1 MPCRRR
7 GFDVPMRSLFSIA
20 MLSLVAV
27 GLPATGFGQ
36 AAPVPGATTPTQ
48 TYKSWAL
55 DCVVPKTGEGAG
67 KQVCFIHHEA
77 RSKTDATMIAARVVV
92 RRAGPDKKLALIVQL
107 PPNSVQAS
115 GISVAIDGNK
125 AHPMAIQA
133 CLPKFCY
140 GAIEMTNDLEGE
152 AKAGQQMTLTFSAK
166 DKGSQQVPVPLA
178 GITAALGALAKTG
191 S

>member
-1 MPCRRR
+1 
-7 GFDVPMRSLFSIA
+7 MRWPLAALIA
-20 MLSLVAV
+20 GLLASMLPTAAHS
-27 GLPATGFGQ
+27 Q
-36 AAPVPGATTPTQ
+36 AAPVPGGTIPTQ

-55 DCVVPKTGEGAG
+55 DCIIPKSGEGAG

-77 RSKTDATMIAARVVV
+77 RSKTDATAIMARVVV

-115 GISVAIDGNK
+115 GVSVGIDANK
-125 AHPMAIQA
+125 AYPMAIQA

-140 GAIEMTNDLEGE
+140 GAIEMTNDLQGE
-152 AKAGQQMTLTFSAK
+152 AKAGQQMNLVFSAK
-166 DKGSQQVPVPLA
+166 DKGSQQVSVPLA
-178 GITAALGALAKTG
+178 GITAALAALAKAG

>member
-1 MPCRRR
+1 MRRA
-7 GFDVPMRSLFSIA
+7 PAIA
-20 MLSLVAV
+20 ALAFAALI
-27 GLPATGFGQ
+27 LPA
-36 AAPVPGATTPTQ
+36 AAESQTTPVPGAATPTQ
-48 TYKSWAL
+48 TFKDWAL
-55 DCVVPKTGEGAG
+55 DCIVPKTGEGAG

-77 RSKTDATMIAARVVV
+77 RSKSDATQITARVVV

-115 GISVAIDGNK
+115 GIAVAVDANK
-125 AHPMAIQA
+125 AYPMAIQA

-140 GAIEMTNDLEGE
+140 GAIEMTTDLQGE
-152 AKAGQQMTLTFSAK
+152 AKAGQQMNLTFAAK
-166 DKGSQQVPVPLA
+166 DKGSQQVPVPLS

>member
-1 MPCRRR
+1 
-7 GFDVPMRSLFSIA
+7 MRAAPALLI
-20 MLSLVAV
+20 LGLTAV
-27 GLPATGFGQ
+27 SLPAVAHGQ
-36 AAPVPGATTPTQ
+36 GAAVPNKTVPTQ
-48 TYKSWAL
+48 TYKSWAF
-55 DCVVPKTGEGAG
+55 DCIVPTSGEGAG

-77 RSKTDATMIAARVVV
+77 HSTSDATAIMARIVV

-115 GISVAIDGNK
+115 GLSVGIDANK
-125 AHPMAIQA
+125 AYPIAIQA

-140 GAIEMTNDLEGE
+140 GAIEMTNDLQGE
-152 AKAGQQMTLTFSAK
+152 AKAGQQMNLVFAAK

-178 GITAALGALAKTG
+178 GITAALAALTKSG

>member
-1 MPCRRR
+1 
-7 GFDVPMRSLFSIA
+7 MR
-20 MLSLVAV
+20 
-27 GLPATGFGQ
+27 
-36 AAPVPGATTPTQ
+36 AAPAVLILGLAAVSLPTLAHGQGVLVPNGTVPTQ

-55 DCVVPKTGEGAG
+55 DCIVPKSGEGAG

-77 RSKTDATMIAARVVV
+77 RSTTDATAIMARIVV

-115 GISVAIDGNK
+115 GLSVGIDANK
-125 AHPMAIQA
+125 VYPVAIQA

-140 GAIEMTNDLEGE
+140 GAIEMTNDLQGE
-152 AKAGQQMTLTFSAK
+152 AKAGQQMSLVFAAK

-178 GITAALGALAKTG
+178 GITAALAALAKSG

>member
-1 MPCRRR
+1 
-7 GFDVPMRSLFSIA
+7 MRARLAALMIGLA
-20 MLSLVAV
+20 AV
-27 GLPATGFGQ
+27 SLPALADAQTV
-36 AAPVPGATTPTQ
+36 PVPGATIPTQ

-55 DCVVPKTGEGAG
+55 DCIVPKSGEGAG

-77 RSKTDATMIAARVVV
+77 RSKTDATAITARIVV

-115 GISVAIDGNK
+115 GVSVGIDANK
-125 AHPMAIQA
+125 VYPMAIQA

-140 GAIEMTNDLEGE
+140 GAIEMSTDLQGE
-152 AKAGQQMTLTFSAK
+152 AKAGQQMNLVFSAK
-166 DKGSQQVPVPLA
+166 DKGSQQVQVPLA
-178 GITAALGALAKTG
+178 GITAALAALAKTG

>member
-1 MPCRRR
+1 
-7 GFDVPMRSLFSIA
+7 MRAAPAALILGLA
-20 MLSLVAV
+20 AV
-27 GLPATGFGQ
+27 SLPALAYGQ
-36 AAPVPGATTPTQ
+36 GASVPGASVPNGTVPTQ

-55 DCVVPKTGEGAG
+55 DCIVPKSGEGAG

-77 RSKTDATMIAARVVV
+77 HSTTDATAIMARIVV

-115 GISVAIDGNK
+115 GLSVGIDANK
-125 AHPMAIQA
+125 AYPVAIQA

-140 GAIEMTNDLEGE
+140 GAIEMTNDLQGE
-152 AKAGQQMTLTFSAK
+152 AKAGQQMNLVFAAK

-178 GITAALGALAKTG
+178 GVTAALAALAKSG

>member
-1 MPCRRR
+1 MHPRLAALTI
-7 GFDVPMRSLFSIA
+7 FLAAVSLP
-20 MLSLVAV
+20 
-27 GLPATGFGQ
+27 GLAAGQ
-36 AAPVPGATTPTQ
+36 AAPVPGGTIPTQ

-55 DCVVPKTGEGAG
+55 DCIVPKTGEGAG

-77 RSKTDATMIAARVVV
+77 RSNTDATAIMARVVV

-115 GISVAIDGNK
+115 GMSLGIDANK
-125 AHPMAIQA
+125 VYPIAIQA

-140 GAIEMTNDLEGE
+140 GAIEMTNDLQGE
-152 AKAGQQMTLTFSAK
+152 AKAGQQMNLVFSAK

-178 GITAALGALAKTG
+178 GITAALAALAKTG